1 MASAREAADSA
12 LRLAEQLQALS
23 QVAETLTYR
32 LLDLEERLAAHER
45 RSGDQFEQA
54 RSAAGLAAEATELRL
69 LETEDRLARLEAV
82 LSGTTSPVALAA
94 GARAADREDPP
105 HLQVV
110 PPPEASEVA
119 GESQTPRS
127 A

>member
-32 LLDLEERLAAHER
+32 LLDLEERLVAQER
-45 RSGDQFEQA
+45 RSGDQFEEA
-54 RSAAGLAAEATELRL
+54 RGAALLAAEATELRL
-69 LETEDRLARLEAV
+69 LETEDRLARLEAM
-82 LSGTTSPVALAA
+82 LSGSAVV
-94 GARAADREDPP
+94 REEPP

-110 PPPEASEVA
+110 PTPQLDEAA
-119 GESQTPRS
+119 GESLTPRS